1 MLDDEMSVLFCP
13 TKLYKDLVL
22 TERNYDEMGPLQRE
36 YRAIEPIDKVLK
48 KRDGLVEQ
56 VPKKAQEDEERI
68 PFVLVSVVKNTKS
81 YQHKIGSVVRFDEI
95 HCAMQE
101 FSVQVNTGMII
112 NTAKFMIQT
121 MYLFEQDREM
131 NYVS

>member
-56 VPKKAQEDEERI
+56 VPKKAREDEERI
-68 PFVLVSVVKNTKS
+68 PFVLVSIVKNTKS
-81 YQHKIGSVVRFDEI
+81 YEQKIGSVVRFDEI

-112 NTAKFMIQT
+112 NTVKFMIQT
-121 MYLFEQDREM
+121 MYLFE
-131 NYVS
+131 